1 MRTFKSR
8 TAPCP
13 SSVSPV
19 VPRGATPSFEHDSC
33 PACTRTLS
41 AAESAFS
48 NSSPHLNGQ
57 AYPRAGLLLWQSCYL
72 IFFSQSPLDTPE
84 PEAATRCFL
93 VQGSPSFQACIN

>member
-48 NSSPHLNGQ
+48 NTSPHLNGQ

-72 IFFSQSPLDTPE
+72 FFFLFLLLV
-84 PEAATRCFL
+84 FL
-93 VQGSPSFQACIN
+93 VFVVVFCCFFVLFLFFFLFC